1 MFVTASPILLH
12 VSENDSLI
20 YDVTESTILLE
31 NSAHSFWLLSDVTAS
46 PILPEILQTPVG

>member
-46 PILPEILQTPVG
+46 PILPEILQTPIG